1 MIAQKFWIEAHGD
14 KLPTSVKVAH
24 YGALRGLNALEGCDW
39 LVQIGRIQPQPQ
51 GVEEI
56 VRAWFPDATLTL
68 PGAYIQQQKTL
79 NAKDGAGAV
88 VWTQTHPDSRCAEV
102 LESIREQESLQALD
116 RLRLIHGKVKRIWLF
131 TNLPL
136 PGIEPDELATLDGLT
151 LPGRLA
157 EVALRDS
164 VVITGRKELSER
176 HPDVF
181 PTEDSAL
188 SAVRNIFD
196 DPLNV
201 SDSNRSPIRCRH
213 IYPTVN
219 YRPQGQPGKAR
230 TVIIPNGNEGLE
242 ERLEAIHG
250 KPVKIDKESYKMVCA
265 WGERGM
271 TSKCDKPDIFDD
283 ANYRAVGCR
292 NCGSMR

>member
-1 MIAQKFWIEAHGD
+1 MQD
-14 KLPTSVKVAH
+14 CKVCK
-24 YGALRGLNALEGCDW
+24 NAK
-39 LVQIGRIQPQPQ
+39 R
-51 GVEEI
+51 EI
-56 VRAWFPDATLTL
+56 SLFRVRA
-68 PGAYIQQQKTL
+68 
-79 NAKDGAGAV
+79 
-88 VWTQTHPDSRCAEV
+88 HEV
-102 LESIREQESLQALD
+102 SESIREQESLQALD

-181 PTEDSAL
+181 PNENLARDF
-188 SAVRNIFD
+188 IFD
-196 DPLNV
+196 NVLNV
-201 SDSNRSPIRCRH
+201 GNPNRSPIRSSY
-213 IYPTVN
+213 IYPTVH
-219 YRPQGQPGKAR
+219 YRPEGQPGKAR
-230 TVIIPNGNEGLE
+230 TVIIPNGNEKLE
-242 ERLEAIHG
+242 ERLATIHG
-250 KPVKIDKESYKMVCA
+250 KPVKIDATTYKMVCA

-271 TSKCDKPDIFDD
+271 VSKCAKPDIFDD